1 MEQKNDMLGVEDIVF
16 MLLETLKSNGTFDE
30 IRRHCVTDID
40 AKPTYQNWKQRIE
53 SNVNKFLSKVKYT
66 PELNKN
72 TVRERLRKHLLDGR
86 ETQDIEE
93 GADRILTQ
101 VLAPRTLSIF
111 EPKIAIAVDEYLGIK
126 NEAPPI
132 EINGL
137 KESSMN
143 SINVSNIENSNV
155 FNPKIGADNIPC
167 DKTQKDDRKDLR
179 SDKKEKSSSLC
190 KEPKS
195 LNGNRTD
202 DENDTGG
209 SLKQK
214 SSQHKNKTSLSEK
227 SKSSS
232 TNHKSNKKDNSCKE
246 VVDKSKDIVDKS
258 KDIVDKS
265 KDVINKPNDIV
276 NKPKDIIDKS
286 KEVVNKSKDV
296 SKLKDIVEKSKD
308 VSKPKD
314 IVDKTKDVS
323 KPKDIV
329 DKSKDIINKSKDVN
343 DKSKDIVCK
352 AKDMVDKSKDKFL
365 SKNSNSNSSS
375 HKSNRTDSKRT
386 KRSLE
391 EKKKSSSLCK
401 EPKLLNGNRSDD
413 ESNAGGSSKQKSTVH
428 KNKSSSSDK
437 SKSSS
442 SNHKSSRKDNTST
455 DVVDKS
461 KDKSLSKNSTCT
473 DVDKSKNRS
482 LSKNSNKTVDKFKDK
497 SLSKNSSSTDIDKSK
512 DKSLSKNSNKT
523 VDKFKDKS
531 LSKNSSSS
539 TINKSKDK
547 SSSKISYRTVDK
559 SKDKSLSKNSSST
572 DIDKSKNKSLVKNS
586 TCSSHKSN
594 RDDSKRL
601 KLSQPEK
608 NKLPINNES
617 VEENKSEKPEEPEWN
632 DFRSANITNDEQ
644 DAANVLLSM
653 SAISYESSHSE
664 IITENIIFIEN
675 SSPISETLKTP
686 KIENELDVKEN
697 ELDVKENELDVKENE
712 LDVKENELVIKENE
726 LDVKENVDQKTI
738 LLSSDNDDIKEN
750 SQLKSNNLETSQ
762 LLNTVKSVS
771 SIVGHLFEKVC
782 SVDIERLPCKDIKLQ
797 CKSVNNVEIPEEHQK
812 PAEIKV
818 NEKELKIL
826 NVENNLDPSEN
837 EKINE
842 FNSNDILKVPKLKLK
857 LLPNQIDSLNK
868 CKRKKHHK
876 DKEHKKLKLSKS
888 FDIPNEVNVPVIDNV
903 SSSNIMCEKLEQKSN
918 NDTDVKIN
926 DSASTL
932 SKQLLYEEIENN
944 SVEVLDDDK
953 SHYSFKGF
961 SEAEAIPCKNYELL
975 KNVIKT
981 LQAKINNHDVINDG
995 FKGFT
1000 SAETHPCKH
1009 RDKVYAEL
1017 IKLKDSKSSSDF
1029 IGFSEEDAQ
1038 MSIGHKY
1045 AIKQLEL
1052 AKKQS
1057 NVDNNQQ
1064 NVTCGGNG
1072 IQNGKSFN
1080 EVMAAYLY
1088 KSNSDNVTT
1097 PKEIYS
1103 KPITDTKKDCPTVN
1117 NNNHNHNNWV
1127 VEQEMKYKLLP
1138 VKVKLERLME
1148 YGCNNAKRVS
1158 DFTGTHI
1165 INNKK

>member
-214 SSQHKNKTSLSEK
+214 SSQHKNKTSVSEK

-296 SKLKDIVEKSKD
+296 SKPKDIVDKSKD

-314 IVDKTKDVS
+314 IVDKSKDVS

-343 DKSKDIVCK
+343 DKSKDIVSK

-365 SKNSNSNSSS
+365 LKNSNSNSSS
-375 HKSNRTDSKRT
+375 HKSNRTDTKRT

-413 ESNAGGSSKQKSTVH
+413 ESNAGGSSKQKSTIH

-455 DVVDKS
+455 DIVDKS

-482 LSKNSNKTVDKFKDK
+482 LSKNSNKTVDKSKDK

-512 DKSLSKNSNKT
+512 DKSLSKSSSSTNI
-523 VDKFKDKS
+523 DKSKDKY
-531 LSKNSSSS
+531 LSKNSSCTDIDKSKDKYLSKSSSS
-539 TINKSKDK
+539 TNIDKSKDK
-547 SSSKISYRTVDK
+547 SSSKISNRTVDK
-559 SKDKSLSKNSSST
+559 SKDKYLSKNSSSS

-594 RDDSKRL
+594 RNDSKRL

-608 NKLPINNES
+608 NQLPINNES

-653 SAISYESSHSE
+653 STIFNESSHSK
-664 IITENIIFIEN
+664 IITEKIIFIEN

-686 KIENELDVKEN
+686 KIENELDVKE
-697 ELDVKENELDVKENE
+697 D
-712 LDVKENELVIKENE
+712 
-726 LDVKENVDQKTI
+726 VDQEKI

-812 PAEIKV
+812 SPEIKV
-818 NEKELKIL
+818 NEKELKTL

-837 EKINE
+837 EKTNE
-842 FNSNDILKVPKLKLK
+842 CNSNDILKVPKLKLK

-903 SSSNIMCEKLEQKSN
+903 SSNIMCEQLEQKPN

-926 DSASTL
+926 DSESTI
-932 SKQLLYEEIENN
+932 SKQILYEKIENN
-944 SVEVLDDDK
+944 TVEVLDDDK
-953 SHYSFKGF
+953 SHYSFIGF

-981 LQAKINNHDVINDG
+981 LQAKVNNHDVINDG

-1000 SAETHPCKH
+1000 SAETQPCKH
-1009 RDKVYAEL
+1009 RDIVYAEL
-1017 IKLKDSKSSSDF
+1017 IKLKDSISSSDF

-1045 AIKQLEL
+1045 VIKQLEL

-1057 NVDNNQQ
+1057 NIDNNQQ

-1072 IQNGKSFN
+1072 IQNGKTFN

-1088 KSNSDNVTT
+1088 KSNNDNVTT

-1117 NNNHNHNNWV
+1117 NNNHNHDNWV

-1158 DFTGTHI
+1158 DSSQVPI
-1165 INNKK
+1165 